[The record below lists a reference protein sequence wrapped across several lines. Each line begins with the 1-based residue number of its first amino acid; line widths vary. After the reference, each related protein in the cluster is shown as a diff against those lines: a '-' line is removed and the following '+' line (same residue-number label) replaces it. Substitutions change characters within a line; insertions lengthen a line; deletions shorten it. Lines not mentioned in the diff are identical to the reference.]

1 MCETRDINDISAMY
15 TSKIDKT
22 PVLSMNEFFN
32 HNIDNMIRIDIIKD
46 EIKEKT
52 LLGRFLNVILK
63 DNIIDEKNWI
73 KYLCDNLFLLAVLS
87 KDMIL
92 IADVVNCGFEIPKNI
107 FSILISKKCFDIKK
121 EKVVQTKC
129 NTRKKSQKWNY
140 KNKHRISVKNK
151 KCLDVMG
158 GHYNNGSMIVY
169 PCHKGSNQQFK

>member
-1 MCETRDINDISAMY
+1 MFETRDINDINAMY

-22 PVLSMNEFFN
+22 PVLSMNKFFN

-107 FSILISKKCFDIKK
+107 FSILISKKCFDIKVFNLALIFGAKK
-121 EKVVQTKC
+121 ENDNTIFESIMKAKC
-129 NTRKKSQKWNY
+129 SNNLKFNLLIYLFPRK
-140 KNKHRISVKNK
+140 IE
-151 KCLDVMG
+151 
-158 GHYNNGSMIVY
+158 
-169 PCHKGSNQQFK
+169 